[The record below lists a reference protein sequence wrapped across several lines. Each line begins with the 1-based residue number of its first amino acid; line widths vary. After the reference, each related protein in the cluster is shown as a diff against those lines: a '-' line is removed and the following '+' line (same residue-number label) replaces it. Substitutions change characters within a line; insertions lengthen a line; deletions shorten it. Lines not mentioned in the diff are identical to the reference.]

1 MKKFISLL
9 TAGILLSTANSC
21 ISGEEN
27 RNHEVATNSHLVDI
41 TLEGH
46 THQYLYFDGYYNHGP
61 VDHWPDC
68 KYCKEKNEKN

>member
-9 TAGILLSTANSC
+9 IAVALLCTATSC
-21 ISGEEN
+21 VSGEQS
-27 RNHEVATNSHLVDI
+27 RTNDSANNSSLVDI

-68 KYCKEKNEKN
+68 KYCK

>member
-9 TAGILLSTANSC
+9 IAGALLCTANSC
-21 ISGEEN
+21 ISEES
-27 RNHEVATNSHLVDI
+27 RNNDAATNSHLVDI

-46 THQYLYFDGYYNHGP
+46 THQYLYFEGYYNHGP

-68 KYCKEKNEKN
+68 KYCKEKNEKE

>member
-9 TAGILLSTANSC
+9 IAVALLCTAVSC
-21 ISGEEN
+21 TSAEQSRTN
-27 RNHEVATNSHLVDI
+27 DSATNSHLVDI

-68 KYCKEKNEKN
+68 KYCK

>member
-9 TAGILLSTANSC
+9 IAVALLCTANSC
-21 ISGEEN
+21 TSAEQSRSN
-27 RNHEVATNSHLVDI
+27 DVATNSHLVDI

-68 KYCKEKNEKN
+68 KYCK

>member
-9 TAGILLSTANSC
+9 IAGALLCTANSC
-21 ISGEEN
+21 VTEEES
-27 RNHEVATNSHLVDI
+27 RNYGVATNSYLVDV

-46 THQYLYFDGYYNHGP
+46 THQYLYYEGYYNNGP

-68 KYCKEKNEKN
+68 KYCK